1 MPELRT
7 GVELDHTR
15 QPSLSELAFVF
26 LKLGTISFGG
36 PAAHIAMMEN
46 EFVRKRRWIT
56 EADFL
61 DRLGAANLIPG
72 PSSTE
77 VAIFI
82 GHSKGGWAGLLVA
95 GCCFISPA
103 SVMVAMI
110 AAVYVRFGS
119 LPQVAGI
126 LYAIKPAVIAI
137 ILQALWSLA
146 RTATKTKLLAA
157 IGVISI
163 VLNAIGIAP
172 LLVLAIAG
180 IASGAAVWLERREHG
195 ALFAAPLS
203 GRFAL
208 LLAAP
213 AAVAIV
219 PVSMLRL
226 FLSFLK
232 IGSVVFGSGYVLLAF
247 LRAEFIDHLHWL
259 TEKQLID
266 SVAVGQ
272 FTPGPVFT
280 TATFIGYLVAGIP
293 GAVVATLGIFLPGF
307 LLVAVSGP
315 LIPKLRRSPMAGAI
329 LDGVVVG
336 SLALMAVVAW
346 QLGRAAIVDWLTALI
361 FVASAVALL
370 RFRLNSAWLISG
382 AALIGL
388 IVKAQ

>member
-7 GVELDHTR
+7 GVELGHTR
-15 QPSLSELAFVF
+15 QPSLSELALVF
-26 LKLGTISFGG
+26 LKLGTIAFGG
-36 PAAHIAMMEN
+36 PAAHIAMMED
-46 EFVRKRRWIT
+46 EFVRKRQWIS

-77 VAIFI
+77 MAIFI
-82 GHSKGGWAGLLVA
+82 GQSKRGGVGLFVA
-95 GCCFISPA
+95 GCCFIIPA
-103 SVMVAMI
+103 AVLVALV
-110 AAVYVRFGS
+110 AGVYVRFGS

-146 RTATKTKLLAA
+146 RTATKTKFLAA

-172 LLVLAIAG
+172 LIVLAFAG
-180 IASGAAVWLERREHG
+180 IASGAALWLERREHG
-195 ALFAAPLS
+195 TLSAIPLFGRIGFLS
-203 GRFAL
+203 GAT
-208 LLAAP
+208 
-213 AAVAIV
+213 AAVAIA

-266 SVAVGQ
+266 AVAVGQ

-307 LLVAVSGP
+307 LFVAVSGP
-315 LIPKLRRSPMAGAI
+315 LIPKLRRSR
-329 LDGVVVG
+329 
-336 SLALMAVVAW
+336 W
-346 QLGRAAIVDWLTALI
+346 QGQYWME
-361 FVASAVALL
+361 
-370 RFRLNSAWLISG
+370 
-382 AALIGL
+382 
-388 IVKAQ
+388 